1 MGRAFDVIAVLAVA
15 VVLLL
20 PKPSLDAKPA
30 LEAEKIELDRI
41 AALEDALFTA
51 SPAEEVPRATALAD
65 AYLRLLHPDWAL
77 GTLARFADRDDHRV
91 HLLIATAQAERLQ
104 PKAAVDAVTRG
115 LKACDAEGVE
125 KCPPSER
132 TRLTVISSGM
142 ESLLA
147 AGVDPRKDPKRAREA
162 VASVLH
168 STKAKG
174 ITPPTPQKK

>member
-1 MGRAFDVIAVLAVA
+1 VLAVA

-20 PKPSLDAKPA
+20 PKPSVDAKPA
-30 LEAEKIELDRI
+30 LEAEKIELDRV
-41 AALEDALFTA
+41 AALEDALFTE
-51 SPAEEVPRATALAD
+51 PDRVERATELAD

-77 GTLARFADRDDHRV
+77 GALARFADRNDHRV

-104 PKAAVDAVTRG
+104 PKAAVDAAARG
-115 LKACDAEGVE
+115 LAACDVEGVE

-132 TRLTVISSGM
+132 TRLTVVSAGM

-162 VASVLH
+162 VASVLR
-168 STKAKG
+168 STKAKS
-174 ITPPTPQKK
+174 ITPPAPPKK